1 MNFKETLE
9 VKWGGCF
16 AGELADE
23 FAGVFF
29 YYYIYLSFIY
39 FTFCS
44 RSQNIIKNAVEYY
57 ASVYIR
63 QREIYYIILC
73 WGDALLWIKKDGVSE
88 SFIHDT
94 DLYRFLFPVT
104 SSTSC
109 NDIKQASSN
118 IKKYSPFIP
127 RITLSLGVE

>member
-1 MNFKETLE
+1 MNFKEKLE
-9 VKWGGCF
+9 VKSVGCF

-29 YYYIYLSFIY
+29 IIYLSFIY

-63 QREIYYIILC
+63 QREIYYIM
-73 WGDALLWIKKDGVSE
+73 
-88 SFIHDT
+88 
-94 DLYRFLFPVT
+94 
-104 SSTSC
+104 
-109 NDIKQASSN
+109 
-118 IKKYSPFIP
+118 
-127 RITLSLGVE
+127 LGGCFAVDEEGWS